1 MLFRLATKGRL
12 IVIGFITGYESKLG
26 FNPVKT
32 GTLIPKVWAYDLGAF
47 MYGVRLGCSRK
58 MMSD

>member
-1 MLFRLATKGRL
+1 MRFRLATKGRL

-32 GTLIPKVWAYDLGAF
+32 GTLIPKVWEYDIGALIVHEVLGK
-47 MYGVRLGCSRK
+47 VRVQ
-58 MMSD
+58 